1 MKTRISLLTLIG
13 FCLCF
18 LGCATATYTTTN
30 RIDVDDESNDGGGI
44 TSADV
49 RLVATSMCP
58 EILALPEVIDSDE
71 TIRIKVADV
80 KNSSRFF
87 IDRNLFTKR
96 LCVELNRHG
105 DGAIRFINSTSTTQ
119 TARKSVHSDRS
130 KKAFKKQLGLAA
142 KAFVSSP
149 LVEQATNPIKVAVIP
164 VLNAN
169 LVNMNADSF
178 AAMFRG
184 EIADVANGKVQ
195 FLMPGETEGADY
207 WLTGQFYPDSI
218 KMEGIINLANY
229 IEVIDE
235 RVKKGESMY
244 LPEVAMASAT
254 PFSATAIA
262 TSSKETELLK
272 MLRNPELQKIPDC
285 EKKLNLMVVKPDNKV
300 AVWEKTITAEQKFS
314 SNDGN
319 AQYILSGEISGMSQN
334 TNGVMSDYLLIT
346 MELVD
351 AESNEIVWQDAYE
364 VKRLTKSGTVYR

>member
-1 MKTRISLLTLIG
+1 MKTRISLLALIG
-13 FCLCF
+13 SCLCF

-119 TARKSVHSDRS
+119 TARQSVHSDRS

-314 SNDGN
+314 TNDGN

-351 AESNEIVWQDAYE
+351 TESNEIVWQDAYE

>member
-1 MKTRISLLTLIG
+1 MKTRISLLALIG
-13 FCLCF
+13 SCLCF

-119 TARKSVHSDRS
+119 TARQSVHSDRS

-149 LVEQATNPIKVAVIP
+149 LVEQAANPIKVAVIP

-314 SNDGN
+314 TNDGN

>member
-1 MKTRISLLTLIG
+1 MKTRISLLALIG
-13 FCLCF
+13 SCLCF

-119 TARKSVHSDRS
+119 TARQSVHSDRS

-314 SNDGN
+314 TNDGN

>member
-1 MKTRISLLTLIG
+1 MKTRISLLALIG
-13 FCLCF
+13 SCLCF

-119 TARKSVHSDRS
+119 TARQSVHSDRS

-314 SNDGN
+314 THDGN

>member
-1 MKTRISLLTLIG
+1 MKTRISLLALIG
-13 FCLCF
+13 SCLCF

-119 TARKSVHSDRS
+119 TARQSVHSDRS

-272 MLRNPELQKIPDC
+272 MLRNPELQKIPNC

-314 SNDGN
+314 TNDGN

>member
-1 MKTRISLLTLIG
+1 MKTRISLLALIG
-13 FCLCF
+13 SCLCF

-119 TARKSVHSDRS
+119 TARQSVHSDRS

-149 LVEQATNPIKVAVIP
+149 LVEQAANPIKVAVIP

-314 SNDGN
+314 THDGN

>member
-1 MKTRISLLTLIG
+1 MKTRISLLALIG
-13 FCLCF
+13 SCLCF

-119 TARKSVHSDRS
+119 TARQSVHSDRS

-149 LVEQATNPIKVAVIP
+149 LVEQATNPIKVALIP

-314 SNDGN
+314 TNDGN

>member
-13 FCLCF
+13 SCLCF

-119 TARKSVHSDRS
+119 TARQSVHSDRS

-314 SNDGN
+314 TNDGN

>member
-1 MKTRISLLTLIG
+1 MKTRIPLLALV
-13 FCLCF
+13 FSCLWLF
-18 LGCATATYTTTN
+18 GCATATYSTTN

-119 TARKSVHSDRS
+119 TARQSVHSDRS

-314 SNDGN
+314 THDGN

>member
-1 MKTRISLLTLIG
+1 MKTRISLLALIG
-13 FCLCF
+13 SCLCF

-49 RLVATSMCP
+49 RIVAKSMCP

-119 TARKSVHSDRS
+119 TARQSVHSDRS

-314 SNDGN
+314 TNDGN